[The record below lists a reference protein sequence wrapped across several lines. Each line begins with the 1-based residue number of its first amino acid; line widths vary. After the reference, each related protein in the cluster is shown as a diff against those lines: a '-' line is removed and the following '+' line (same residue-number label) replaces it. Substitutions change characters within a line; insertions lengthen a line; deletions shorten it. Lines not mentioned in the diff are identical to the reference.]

1 MEEKRCLLC
10 NKPYNYKY
18 EMFGRECL
26 DNLYGI
32 LGFSKPSRFVW
43 NKELYLCTKIAWKN
57 HRFFLDK
64 KKKYNLAQKYIAL
77 NYLNMMNYDALKE
90 VKNKI
95 SKDIKNITT
104 FSKNTVEIMPLSLN
118 EIYRLFNYYQK
129 FNKIIEDFQNINWE
143 EVDAKTA
150 ENFIKSLSFIF
161 NVSKKTSPISYAAFY
176 SMQYV
181 FWQIVVI
188 GGLFTNKPLS
198 AKLLTHS
205 LSPFGKEPSDLTID
219 DDKIKGILMES
230 VAFKNKLRQLIEKYG
245 QDTKEFI
252 IDEKFPVED
261 TSITFDKSDL
271 LYALHNA
278 TLFVKAI
285 KNEDNKWNLEV
296 EVVDIYDFTDFKRI
310 KEYADNKESK
320 IDDVIATTLNN
331 FAVASSEYGVI
342 KTYSLK
348 IKFET
353 KEGEF

>member
-1 MEEKRCLLC
+1 
-10 NKPYNYKY
+10 
-18 EMFGRECL
+18 
-26 DNLYGI
+26 
-32 LGFSKPSRFVW
+32 
-43 NKELYLCTKIAWKN
+43 
-57 HRFFLDK
+57 
-64 KKKYNLAQKYIAL
+64 
-77 NYLNMMNYDALKE
+77 
-90 VKNKI
+90 
-95 SKDIKNITT
+95 
-104 FSKNTVEIMPLSLN
+104 
-118 EIYRLFNYYQK
+118 
-129 FNKIIEDFQNINWE
+129 
-143 EVDAKTA
+143 
-150 ENFIKSLSFIF
+150 
-161 NVSKKTSPISYAAFY
+161 
-176 SMQYV
+176 MQYV

-205 LSPFGKEPSDLTID
+205 LSLFGKEPSDLTID

-252 IDEKFPVED
+252 IDEKSPVED
-261 TSITFDKSDL
+261 TSIIFDKSDL

-320 IDDVIATTLNN
+320 IDDVVATTLNN